1 MIDKSQLPT
10 VAGEYRFNAKINN
23 WFDLKGKA
31 EILFRPKNIEDLI
44 YFLQNISPEINIQII
59 GAGSNVIIADEGV
72 KGILIKLPAS
82 FSEIKHEEDFIN
94 IGSASLCVNVA
105 QYCKNFGLGGL
116 EFLSGIPGSIGGA
129 IAMNAGCYG
138 GEVSQNLISATAID
152 YNGNFYEIKNQD
164 FGFFYRGNKLAK
176 KYIFIDGKFKINK
189 SNSQEVAN
197 KILELQ
203 KNREISQPIRAKTGG
218 STFKNPLNNKAWE
231 LIDAIGFRGKSI
243 GDAQISQKHCN
254 FLINNGNASAQDLIT
269 LGEEARKKVFK
280 KFKIN
285 LEWEIKILK

>member
-1 MIDKSQLPT
+1 MLDKPQLPN
-10 VAGEYRFNAKINN
+10 VKGEYRFDAKLNN

-31 EILFRPKNIEDLI
+31 EILFRPQNAEDLSF
-44 YFLQNISPEINIQII
+44 FLKNNSTQFNIQII

-72 KGILIKLPAS
+72 KGIVIKLPAS
-82 FSEIKHEEDFIN
+82 FSSIKYEEGFIN
-94 IGSASLCVNVA
+94 IGAASLCVNVA

-138 GEVSQNLISATAID
+138 SDVSQNLVSATALD
-152 YNGNFYEIKNQD
+152 YQGNFHEIKNQD
-164 FGFFYRGNKLAK
+164 FGFFYRGNKLAT
-176 KYIFIDGKFKINK
+176 KYIFIAGRFKIN
-189 SNSQEVAN
+189 NSSTQEVAN
-197 KILELQ
+197 KIFELQ
-203 KNREISQPIRAKTGG
+203 KSREISQPIRAKTGG
-218 STFKNPLNNKAWE
+218 STFKNPPNNKAWE

-254 FLINNGNASAQDLIT
+254 FLINNNNASANDLIQ
-269 LGEEARKKVFK
+269 LGEEVRQKVFE

-285 LEWEIKILK
+285 LEWEIKVLK